1 MYWTNAEELRCAFST
16 IAEVNDPQASSAVKR
31 KDWIAPWAK
40 QWMKEKI
47 KNDSVTQLSVILK
60 YYALDERCCK
70 RSGFEGLT
78 KDFVVNHSQWVTCIA
93 KEKGTTDQLERKAKK
108 EGESLAQKNGE
119 RKRR

>member
-1 MYWTNAEELRCAFST
+1 M
-16 IAEVNDPQASSAVKR
+16 KR
-31 KDWIAPWAK
+31 KDWIVPWAK

-47 KNDSVTQLSVILK
+47 KNDNVIQLSVILR
-60 YYALDERCCK
+60 YYALGEQCCK

-78 KDFVVNHSQWVTCIA
+78 KVFVVNHSQWVGCIA

-108 EGESLAQKNGE
+108 EGESLTQKDGE